1 MADGHEGDD
10 ELSSWQRLAPWVLAS
25 ASPRRAELLSEA
37 GLEFRVSAVDIDE
50 TPRRA
55 EGPAALCERLARE
68 KAGAGAERFPDESV
82 LGGDTVVAI
91 GDRVLGKPA
100 DRQEAEAMLRE
111 LSGRTHQV
119 VSSVAL
125 VASARSSGSG
135 ADVAGVSGVAVSDVS
150 FDLLDE
156 HTLRTYLEG
165 GEWEGKAGAYAIQGD
180 AGSFAHLVNGDQ
192 DTVVGLPMAL
202 VRSLADELARLAR
215 P

>member
-1 MADGHEGDD
+1 MK
-10 ELSSWQRLAPWVLAS
+10 
-25 ASPRRAELLSEA
+25 
-37 GLEFRVSAVDIDE
+37 FRVSAVDIDE
-50 TPRRA
+50 TPRPSEA
-55 EGPAALCERLARE
+55 PAALCERLARE

-100 DRQEAEAMLRE
+100 NRREAEAMLRE

-125 VASARSSGSG
+125 VAAAHGSG
-135 ADVAGVSGVAVSDVS
+135 PGGDVAGVSGVAVSDVV

-180 AGSFAHLVNGDQ
+180 GGAFAHLVSGDQ

-202 VRSLADELARLAR
+202 VRSLADELAELAR